1 MILDIDAV
9 QNRIAAVWHQYF
21 MCVVN
26 KAPFWLKAIVSG
38 FQALQRAGDK
48 VPCDKNRQF

>member
-1 MILDIDAV
+1 MEKV
-9 QNRIAAVWHQYF
+9 QGRIAAVWHQYF

-26 KAPFWLKAIVSG
+26 KGPFWSKGIVSG
-38 FQALQRAGDK
+38 LQGAGDK